1 MMSHATQQS
10 IVPSRPNVPYRKEHS
25 MRSLLVALSLAMA
38 SLPGV
43 AHAWWDQGWS
53 YRKPLTLDTTT
64 TGVNVPGEAGRLPML
79 VRLHDGNMAFSDIS
93 ENGSDIRFIAE
104 DDKTPLTYHI
114 ESFDGLLGVA
124 TIWVDVPA
132 LSGGAQQKVWMYFGN
147 KESPAAVDT
156 PGTYDAN
163 TLLVYHF
170 DEQAGQPTTDK
181 TAFKSDAQN
190 GPAAADE
197 SAIIGRGAKFEGGSP
212 IIVEAKP
219 ALALAA
225 GSPLTVSLWA
235 KEAAPSANSILFSRG
250 SVVIGMAQGI
260 PYATIGAVRL
270 TAPQAAQPNQ
280 WTHLAITADG
290 TTLALY
296 VNGKQAISAPG
307 TTPAMNEPISIGG
320 TTAAPFTGSIDE
332 LRILKVA
339 SSPARILSEN
349 AFEGAESPLLKFGE
363 DEEQGSGGGV
373 LGFIVSHTPIAD
385 WVVIAICMV
394 MLAIA
399 AWVMWVKGAYLGLA
413 SKANLIF
420 MKHFRR
426 MTGELHSIERQPD
439 VSPAELKK
447 MKNSPL
453 FRLYETGVEEL
464 EIRQTQLKGRAL
476 SSENIEAIRAAIDA
490 TQVEENQKLDSL
502 MVLLTIAIAG
512 GPFIG
517 LLGTVIGVMKTFG
530 GVALAGDVNINA
542 IAPGIAAALL
552 ATVAGLACAI
562 PALFGYNYLNS
573 QVTTISDQMRIFVD
587 RLVTRLAEQASEHE
601 TAPPPQ
607 QLAAE

>member
-1 MMSHATQQS
+1 MFHAHQQPKAP
-10 IVPSRPNVPYRKEHS
+10 VRKES
-25 MRSLLVALSLAMA
+25 TMRSLLVALSLAAA

-64 TGVNVPGEAGRLPML
+64 TGVNVVGEAGRVPML
-79 VRLHDGNMAFSDIS
+79 VRLHDGNMAFSDIN
-93 ENGSDIRFIAE
+93 ENGADLRFIAE

-132 LSGGAQQKVWMYFGN
+132 LAGGAQQKVWMYFGN
-147 KESPAAVDT
+147 KEAPAAVDT
-156 PGTYDAN
+156 PGTYDPN

-170 DEQAGQPTTDK
+170 DDQPGQPTSDK
-181 TAFKSDAQN
+181 TAYKNNAQN

-197 SAIIGRGAKFEGGSP
+197 SAIIGRGAKFEGGAP
-212 IIVEAKP
+212 IVVEPKP

-235 KEAAPSANSILFSRG
+235 KEAAPTANSILFTRG
-250 SVVIGMAQGI
+250 SVVIGLAEGV
-260 PYATIGAVRL
+260 PYATVGAVRL
-270 TAPQAAQPNQ
+270 TAPQAVQPNQ
-280 WTHLAITADG
+280 WANLAVTADG

-296 VNGKQAISAPG
+296 VNGKQAVSAPG
-307 TTPAMNEPISIGG
+307 TTPAMNDPIYIGG
-320 TTAAPFTGSIDE
+320 TQAAPFTGSIDE

-339 SSPARILSEN
+339 VSPATIQAEN

-363 DEEQGSGGGV
+363 DEEQGEGGGV
-373 LGFIVSHTPIAD
+373 LGYIVSHTPAAD
-385 WVVIAICMV
+385 WVVIVICML
-394 MLAIA
+394 MLSVA
-399 AWVMWVKGAYLGLA
+399 AWVMWSKGAYLGMA
-413 SKANLIF
+413 SKANTVF

-439 VSPAELKK
+439 VSAAELKK

-464 EIRQTQLKGRAL
+464 EIRMGQLRGRSL
-476 SSENIEAIRAAIDA
+476 SSENVEAIRAAIDA

-530 GVALAGDVNINA
+530 GVALAGDVNVNA

-573 QVTTISDQMRIFVD
+573 QISTLSDQMRIFVD
-587 RLVTRLAEQASEHE
+587 RLVTRLAEQAAHE
-601 TAPPPQ
+601 AAPPPQ

>member
-1 MMSHATQQS
+1 MIRFPQQPKAP
-10 IVPSRPNVPYRKEHS
+10 VRKENT
-25 MRSLLVALSLAMA
+25 MRSLLVALSLAAA

-43 AHAWWDQGWS
+43 AHAWWDQAWP
-53 YRKPLTLDTTT
+53 YRKQLTLDTTT
-64 TGVNVPGEAGRLPML
+64 TGVNVVGETGRIPML
-79 VRLHDGNMAFSDIS
+79 VRLHDGNMTFSDIN
-93 ENGSDIRFIAE
+93 ENGSDLRFIAE

-124 TIWVDVPA
+124 TVWVDVPVLA
-132 LSGGAQQKVWMYFGN
+132 GGAQQKVWMYFGN

-156 PGTYDAN
+156 PGTYDPN

-170 DEQAGQPTTDK
+170 DEQAGQPTADK
-181 TAFKSDAQN
+181 TAYKNDAQN
-190 GPAAADE
+190 GSAAVDE
-197 SAIIGRGAKFEGGSP
+197 SAIIGRGAKFEGGAP
-212 IIVEAKP
+212 IIVEPKP

-235 KEAAPSANSILFSRG
+235 KEAAPTANTVLFSRG
-250 SVVIGMAQGI
+250 SVVIGLAQGV

-270 TAPQAAQPNQ
+270 TAPQAVQPNQ
-280 WTHLAITADG
+280 WANLAITADG

-296 VNGKQAISAPG
+296 VNGKQVLSAPG
-307 TTPAMNEPISIGG
+307 ATPALNDPISIGG
-320 TTAAPFTGSIDE
+320 TQAVPFTGSIDE
-332 LRILKVA
+332 LRIAKTA
-339 SSPARILSEN
+339 ASPAAILAEN

-363 DEEQGSGGGV
+363 DEEQGEGGGV
-373 LGFIVSHTPIAD
+373 LGYIVSHTPAAD
-385 WVVIAICMV
+385 WVVIVICML
-394 MLAIA
+394 MLSVA
-399 AWVMWVKGAYLGLA
+399 AWVMWSKGAYLGMA
-413 SKANLIF
+413 SKANTVF

-464 EIRQTQLKGRAL
+464 EIRMGQLHGRGL
-476 SSENIEAIRAAIDA
+476 SSENVEAIRAAIDA

-530 GVALAGDVNINA
+530 GVALAGDVNVNA

-573 QVTTISDQMRIFVD
+573 QISTLSDQMRIFVD
-587 RLVTRLAEQASEHE
+587 RLVTRLAEQAAHE
-601 TAPPPQ
+601 AAPPPQ